1 MNPRT
6 RTVILLT
13 FLSLITFAAFGRAV
27 QAPFFWDD
35 KALILYNPYLGRA
48 AGLIQFLSP
57 QFWKSSFFPNDFR
70 PVEMY
75 SYSLDCLFWKRNP
88 MGYHLT
94 NILIHLFNCVSVY
107 LLLTLIF
114 GRNRLAALAS
124 LLFALHPIHSEA
136 VIWIQNRSEL
146 LSASFSLVSITA
158 MVCFLKDQTHPRP
171 FLLASLAALALAL
184 LTKESAAV
192 VPFVCASI
200 LPFLPGGATAR
211 ARTGLIF
218 MFAIAGILLSMKL
231 LLLGQGRFEE
241 AVPYFSG
248 GWRSSFFTV
257 TKSIMIYLSM
267 LALPVNLS
275 LDRGFIIPPATPMA
289 GSLLSS
295 ALVAL
300 LIVCALRELRLRRAA
315 GFALL
320 FIFISLLPVCNI
332 VFLAGRPLSEQ
343 RMYFASI
350 GFCLLM
356 AIALEAARRIQRLR
370 PLAVVLMVM
379 LSSSFLL
386 ISIKRTDCW
395 RNEKV
400 LWERTHEAS
409 PLSWKSELFLAAMYG
424 NEGNYAE
431 SIALFKHVLR
441 TMPSRP
447 VRAVKELG
455 IVFEKMGW
463 DDCALRE
470 FERAVA
476 LDPTFIEGRICL
488 GDALKKAGRYAD
500 AAAHY
505 RFVEQK
511 CPVIGEGQLHLGILY
526 KEQGRYE
533 DALKEFEKLLALYPD
548 NEKALTNTA
557 SIYGYEGRDREAEK
571 LFTHIIT
578 LNPRS
583 APAHNDYGLYL
594 ERRGRYDEA
603 LTHYARAVR
612 IEPDAVLPHYNLA
625 QAYLHKGEKPEALLE
640 LLRAAQVQ
648 PGRDDILEEID
659 RLGHVLQEPQVPRAL
674 AVKIVREYGELLN
687 RRGIYL
693 ARIGNAAAARD
704 CFQNLIALQP
714 DNGQAHAN
722 LGRIYTEEG
731 NYTQAL
737 EELRAAA
744 NQLPAEA
751 SVYSSLGSCYAA
763 LGRIAEAQKA
773 WGKALELDP
782 QAKEPR
788 RNLARMRN
796 SE

>member
-6 RTVILLT
+6 RTVILVIL
-13 FLSLITFAAFGRAV
+13 LSLITLTAFGRAV

-57 QFWKSSFFPNDFR
+57 HFWKSSLFPNDFR

-94 NILIHLFNCVSVY
+94 NVLIHLFNCVSVY
-107 LLLTLIF
+107 LLLALIF
-114 GRNRLAALAS
+114 RRNRPAAFAALF
-124 LLFALHPIHSEA
+124 FALHPIHSEA

-146 LSASFSLVSITA
+146 LSASFSLVSIIA
-158 MVCFLKDQTHPRP
+158 MVRYLSDQARQRP
-171 FLLASLAALALAL
+171 LLPVSLAALALAL
-184 LTKESAAV
+184 LTKESAV
-192 VPFVCASI
+192 VAPLVCAAL
-200 LPFLPGGATAR
+200 LPFLPRDATAR
-211 ARTGLIF
+211 GRKGLIL
-218 MFAIAGILLSMKL
+218 MFAIAGTLLALKF

-241 AVPYFSG
+241 AVPYLSG
-248 GWRSSFFTV
+248 GWRSLFFTA
-257 TKSIMIYLSM
+257 TKSTLTYLS
-267 LALPVNLS
+267 LLVLPVNLS
-275 LDRGFIIPPATPMA
+275 LDRGFTIPPAAPLP

-295 ALVAL
+295 ALIAL
-300 LIVCALRELRLRRAA
+300 LVVWALRESRLRRGA

-320 FIFISLLPVCNI
+320 FIIVSLLPACNI
-332 VFLAGRPLSEQ
+332 VFLAGRPISEQ
-343 RMYFASI
+343 RVYFASI
-350 GFCLLM
+350 GFCLLL
-356 AIALEAARRIQRLR
+356 AVALEAALRIRRLR
-370 PLAVVLMVM
+370 ALGVVLV
-379 LSSSFLL
+379 LVVSSSYLL

-400 LWERTHEAS
+400 LWERTHEGS
-409 PLSWKSELFLAAMYG
+409 PSSWKSELFLAAMYG
-424 NEGNYAE
+424 NEGKYAE

-441 TMPSRP
+441 APSSQQ
-447 VRAVKELG
+447 VRAVKEMG
-455 IVFEKMGW
+455 VVFEKMGW

-470 FERAVA
+470 FERAAV
-476 LDPTFIEGRICL
+476 LDPNFVEGRLCL

-511 CPVIGEGQLHLGILY
+511 CPVIGEAQLRLGILY

-533 DALKEFEKLLALYPD
+533 DALKELEKLLALYPD
-548 NEKALTNTA
+548 NEKALTNIA
-557 SIYGYEGRDREAEK
+557 SIYGHEGRDREAEK
-571 LFTHIIT
+571 LFTHIIA

-583 APAHNDYGLYL
+583 ALAHNDYGLYL
-594 ERRGRYDEA
+594 ERRGRHDEA
-603 LTHYARAVR
+603 LTHYASAVR

-625 QAYLHKGEKPEALLE
+625 QAYLQKGERPAALLE

-648 PGRDDILEEID
+648 PGRDDILEEIN
-659 RLGHVLQEPQVPRAL
+659 RLSDALQESRAPDAL
-674 AVKIVREYGELLN
+674 AGNIVREYGELLN

-693 ARIGNAAAARD
+693 AQIGNATAARD
-704 CFQNLIALQP
+704 CFKKLVALQP
-714 DNGQAHAN
+714 NNGQAHAN
-722 LGRIYTEEG
+722 LGRTYTEEG
-731 NYTQAL
+731 DYTQAL
-737 EELRAAA
+737 KELLIAAR
-744 NQLPAEA
+744 QLPAEA
-751 SVYSSLGSCYAA
+751 PVYSSLGSCYAA
-763 LGRIAEAQKA
+763 LGRMADARKA
-773 WGKALELDP
+773 WEKALELDP

>member
-1 MNPRT
+1 MNSHVHT
-6 RTVILLT
+6 ITIVIL
-13 FLSLITFAAFGRAV
+13 LSLITFAAFGRAV

-57 QFWKSSFFPNDFR
+57 HFWKSSFFPNDFR

-114 GRNRLAALAS
+114 GRNRLAALAG
-124 LLFALHPIHSEA
+124 LLFALHPVHSEA

-146 LSASFSLVSITA
+146 LSASFSLLSITA
-158 MVCFLKDQTHPRP
+158 MVCFLKDRTRPRP
-171 FLLASLAALALAL
+171 FLIASLAAFALAL

-200 LPFLPGGATAR
+200 LPFIPGGATAR
-211 ARTGLIF
+211 ARKVLIF
-218 MFAIAGILLSMKL
+218 MFAIAGTLLSMKF

-241 AVPYFSG
+241 ALPYFSG

-257 TKSIMIYLSM
+257 TKSALIYLSI
-267 LALPVNLS
+267 LVLPVNLS
-275 LDRGFIIPPATPMA
+275 LDRGFTIPPATLLP

-295 ALVAL
+295 ALIAL
-300 LIVCALRELRLRRAA
+300 LIVCALRESRLRRAA

-320 FIFISLLPVCNI
+320 FILISLLPVCNI
-332 VFLAGRPLSEQ
+332 VFLAGRPVSEQ
-343 RMYFASI
+343 RIYFASI

-370 PLAVVLMVM
+370 LLAVVLMVM

-395 RNEKV
+395 RNEQL
-400 LWERTHEAS
+400 LWERTHETS
-409 PLSWKSELFLAAMYG
+409 PLSWKSELFLASIYG
-424 NEGNYAE
+424 KEGKYAE

-441 TMPSRP
+441 RMPSRR

-463 DDCALRE
+463 ADCALRE
-470 FERAVA
+470 FERAVT
-476 LDPTFIEGRICL
+476 LDPNYIEGRLCL
-488 GDALKKAGRYAD
+488 GDALKKAERYEE

-511 CPVIGEGQLHLGILY
+511 CPVIGEGQLHLGILHT
-526 KEQGRYE
+526 EQGRYE
-533 DALKEFEKLLALYPD
+533 EALKEFEKLLALYPD
-548 NEKALTNTA
+548 NEKALTNIA

-583 APAHNDYGLYL
+583 ALAHNDYALYL

-603 LTHYARAVR
+603 LTHYATAVR
-612 IEPDAVLPHYNLA
+612 IEPDAALSRDNLA
-625 QAYLHKGEKPEALLE
+625 RAYLHRGEKSAALLE
-640 LLRAAQVQ
+640 LLRAAQLQ
-648 PGRDDILEEID
+648 PGRDDILEEIN
-659 RLGHVLQEPQVPRAL
+659 RLRHVLQESQVTDAL
-674 AVKIVREYGELLN
+674 AENILQEYGKALN
-687 RRGIYL
+687 RRGIYW
-693 ARIGNAAAARD
+693 AQIGNTAAARD
-704 CFQNLIALQP
+704 CFQKLVALQP
-714 DNGQAHAN
+714 NNGQAHAN
-722 LGRIYTEEG
+722 LGRTYTEEG

-737 EELRAAA
+737 EELLAAA
-744 NQLPAEA
+744 DQLPAEA
-751 SVYSSLGSCYAA
+751 SVYSNMGSCYAA

-773 WGKALELDP
+773 WRKALELDP
-782 QAKEPR
+782 QAKEPK